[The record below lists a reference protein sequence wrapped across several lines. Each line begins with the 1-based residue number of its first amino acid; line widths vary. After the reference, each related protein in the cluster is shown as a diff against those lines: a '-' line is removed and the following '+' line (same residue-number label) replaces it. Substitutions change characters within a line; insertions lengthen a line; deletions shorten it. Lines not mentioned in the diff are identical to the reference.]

1 MRRRPSRAT
10 SAAVAAMPYEEC
22 PAKTFLTDTGDVT
35 FGRSVFNHCQIV
47 GEVARS
53 LSYRYAD
60 TLRAHLF
67 PDGSELVAACHDIGK
82 VSPTFAEKLYRAAGH
97 GPHSHPSL
105 ANADPALEHQ
115 WGGHAGVSQ
124 VAAKAMKVPARIPEV
139 LGQHHGYSP
148 PVADKRAHDEGFGG
162 PTWQEERERL
172 VAALKGALQSDW
184 PEKLT
189 PTQARVLAGLTTV
202 ADWIGSGQFFED
214 PTADWQ
220 PRVGQAIADAG
231 FLPVTVRPD
240 LAFED
245 IFPFFPNVAQT
256 RLAEVASRPG
266 VYLLE
271 APMGLGKTEAALY
284 VAYQQLAQ
292 GQASGV
298 YFALPTQLTSNRIY
312 TRFNAFLDAILPP
325 DAAQRALLLHGH
337 AWLVE
342 TEMGEEGRP
351 GGAWFNQAKRGLLAP
366 FAVGTLDQAL
376 MAVMNVKH
384 GFVRAFGLA
393 GKVVILD
400 EVHTYDAYTGTL
412 LDALIGFLRE
422 AGCTVIILTATL
434 ARERRQQLLGVEVE
448 KDHYPLIT
456 ACPVAGDP
464 VEVAL
469 PGPPASAVAVSL
481 VDRDELAIE
490 EALTRAEAG
499 QQVLWIE
506 NTVGEAQERFRVLAA
521 RSAELGLEVGLLHSR
536 FTPQDRSARE
546 DLWVTLYGNQEWE
559 QRTRTG
565 RLLVGTQVLEQ
576 SLDIDADFLVSRF
589 CPSDMLLQRLGRL
602 WRHQDTPRPTGSR
615 REAWLLAPELESAI
629 AQPYS
634 AFGDTATVYG
644 PYVLC
649 RSLEVWQEREAV
661 TLPNDIRPLI
671 DATYAGREEAGDMA
685 RWYRELQEGNRRRTG
700 QRAMEQ
706 LARGALAEGGKTLAE
721 HKAGTR
727 YSDIDSVEVLL
738 LRSISPDAGRRA
750 TRLVLLD
757 GEQHWL
763 PWDRHQLSKSQWRER
778 SVALTRQQVRVPGYH
793 APGTTALATLRQYGF
808 HHCFYL
814 GQPEADE
821 ALLRV
826 ALVDEAGQLK
836 GLGGEPAHDRYRL
849 AYRDDLGFQVIRDKD

>member
-1 MRRRPSRAT
+1 MRRPPTRVK
-10 SAAVAAMPYEEC
+10 SASVSAVPYEQC
-22 PAKTFLTDTGDVT
+22 PAKTFVTDAGDVT
-35 FGRSVFNHCQIV
+35 CGRNVFNHCQIV
-47 GEVARS
+47 GEVARA
-53 LSYRYAD
+53 LVTRYAAP
-60 TLRAHLF
+60 LNAHLF
-67 PDGSELVAACHDIGK
+67 PEGAELVAACHDIGK
-82 VSPTFAEKLYRAAGH
+82 VSPTFVEKLYRAAGR
-97 GPHSHPSL
+97 GIHSHPSL
-105 ANADPALEHQ
+105 ANVDPGLERQ

-148 PVADKRAHDEGFGG
+148 PVADKRAHDDGLGG
-162 PTWQEERERL
+162 VPWQQERERL
-172 VAALKGALQSDW
+172 VEALKKALQSEW
-184 PEKLT
+184 PAALT

-214 PTADWQ
+214 PAADWQ
-220 PRVGQAIADAG
+220 PRVAQAIEEAG
-231 FLPVTVRPD
+231 FLPVAVTPA

-245 IFPFFPNVAQT
+245 IFPFYPNVAQT
-256 RLAEVASRPG
+256 QLAEVASRPG

-292 GQASGV
+292 GQANGV

-325 DAAQRALLLHGH
+325 GVAHRGLLLHAH

-384 GFVRAFGLA
+384 GFVRAYGLA

-434 ARERRQQLLGVEVE
+434 ASERRQQLLGVEVE

-456 ACPVAGDP
+456 ACPAAGDP

-469 PGPPASAVAVSL
+469 PKPPAESVAVSL
-481 VDRDELAIE
+481 VNRDEMAIE
-490 EALTRAEAG
+490 EALSRVEAG

-536 FTPQDRSARE
+536 FTPQHRAARE
-546 DLWVTLYGNQEWE
+546 DTWVTLYGNKSWE
-559 QRTRTG
+559 KRTRTG
-565 RLLVGTQVLEQ
+565 RLLAGTQVLEQ
-576 SLDIDADFLVSRF
+576 SLDIDADFLISRF
-589 CPSDMLLQRLGRL
+589 CPTDMLLQRLGRL
-602 WRHQDTPRPTGSR
+602 WRHEDTPRPAGSR
-615 REAWLLAPELESAI
+615 REAWLLAPELAPAI
-629 AQPYS
+629 AQPDS
-634 AFGDTATVYG
+634 AFGVTAAVYS

-649 RSLEVWQEREAV
+649 RSLEVWQGRETV
-661 TLPNDIRPLI
+661 TLPDDIRPLI
-671 DATYAGREEAGDMA
+671 DATYAGREEVGDMA

-700 QRAMEQ
+700 RRAMEQ
-706 LARGALAEGGKTLAE
+706 LARGALAESGKTLAE

-738 LRSISPDAGRRA
+738 LRDVIPDAGQRG

-757 GEQHWL
+757 GEQYWL
-763 PWDRHQLSKSQWRER
+763 PWDRHLLGRSQWRDL
-778 SVALTRQQVRVPGYH
+778 SAALTRQQVRVPLYH
-793 APGTTALATLRQYGF
+793 APGTTARTTLRHYGF

-826 ALVDEAGQLK
+826 ALVDEAGALT
-836 GLGGEPAHDRYRL
+836 GLSGEPAHDRYRL
-849 AYRDDLGFQVIRDKD
+849 AYREDLGFQAIRDKD

>member
-1 MRRRPSRAT
+1 MRRPPTRVK
-10 SAAVAAMPYEEC
+10 SASVTAVPYEQC
-22 PAKTFLTDTGDVT
+22 PAKTFLTDAGDVT
-35 FGRSVFNHCQIV
+35 FGRNVFNHCQIV
-47 GEVARS
+47 GEVARV
-53 LSYRYAD
+53 LSNRYA
-60 TLRAHLF
+60 TPLKAYLF

-82 VSPTFAEKLYRAAGH
+82 VSPTFVEKLYRASGR
-97 GPHSHPSL
+97 GTHSHPSL
-105 ANADPALEHQ
+105 ANVDPGLERQ

-124 VAAKAMKVPARIPEV
+124 VAAKAMNVPARIPEV

-162 PTWQEERERL
+162 PPWQQERERL
-172 VAALKGALQSDW
+172 VGALKEALQSEW
-184 PEKLT
+184 PEALT

-202 ADWIGSGQFFED
+202 SDWIGSGAFFED
-214 PTADWQ
+214 PAADWQ
-220 PRVGQAIADAG
+220 PRVDQAIEDAG
-231 FLPVTVRPD
+231 FLPITVIPD
-240 LAFED
+240 LVFED
-245 IFPFFPNVAQT
+245 IFSFSPNAAQV

-271 APMGLGKTEAALY
+271 APMGMGKTEAALY
-284 VAYQQLAQ
+284 VAYQHLAQ
-292 GQASGV
+292 GQVSGV

-312 TRFNAFLDAILPP
+312 TRFNAFLSAILPP
-325 DAAQRALLLHGH
+325 DAPRRGLLLHGH

-351 GGAWFNQAKRGLLAP
+351 GGAWFSQAKRGLLAP

-412 LDALIGFLRE
+412 LDALIDFLGE

-456 ACPVAGDP
+456 ACPTAGDP

-469 PGPPASAVAVSL
+469 PRPLSRSAAVTL
-481 VDRDELAIE
+481 IDRDEAAVE
-490 EALTRAEAG
+490 EALARAEAG

-521 RSAELGLEVGLLHSR
+521 RSAELGVEVGLLHSR
-536 FTPQDRSARE
+536 FTPQHRAARE
-546 DLWVTLYGNQEWE
+546 DIWVTLYGNKAWKK
-559 QRTRTG
+559 RTSAG

-576 SLDIDADFLVSRF
+576 SLDIDADFLISRF
-589 CPSDMLLQRLGRL
+589 CPTDMLLQRLGRL
-602 WRHQDTPRPTGSR
+602 WRHEDTPRPAGSHH
-615 REAWLLAPELESAI
+615 EAWLLAPELAPAI
-629 AQPYS
+629 AQPDK
-634 AFGDTATVYG
+634 AFGVTAAVYS

-649 RSLEVWQEREAV
+649 RSLEVWQGREAV
-661 TLPNDIRPLI
+661 TLPDDIRPMI
-671 DATYAGREEAGDMA
+671 EATYAGREELGDMA

-706 LARGALAEGGKTLAE
+706 LARGALAEAGKTLPE

-727 YSDIDSVEVLL
+727 YSDIDSVEILL
-738 LRSISPDAGRRA
+738 LRGLTPDAARRA

-763 PWDRHQLSKSQWRER
+763 PWDRNTLSRPQWRDL
-778 SVALTRQQVRVPGYH
+778 SALLTRQQVRVPVYQS
-793 APGTTALATLRQYGF
+793 PDTTALRTLRQYGF

-814 GQPEADE
+814 GRPEHDE

-826 ALVDEAGQLK
+826 ALADEAGNLT
-836 GLGGEPAHDRYRL
+836 GLSGGSPHERYRL
-849 AYRDDLGFQVIRDKD
+849 SYRDDLGFQAFRDKD